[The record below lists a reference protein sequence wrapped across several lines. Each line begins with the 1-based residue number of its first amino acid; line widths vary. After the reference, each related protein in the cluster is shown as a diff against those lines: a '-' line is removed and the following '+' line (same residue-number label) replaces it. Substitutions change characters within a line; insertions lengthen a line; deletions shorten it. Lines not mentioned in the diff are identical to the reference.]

1 MIDDNNIIS
10 QPFTTK
16 TLTVS
21 TLADS
26 TLISNVHFEED
37 EALESDVLSE
47 KEALKEPPLYA
58 VIMYNDD
65 YTPMD
70 FVVFM
75 LVSEFHHN
83 EDEAV
88 EIMLNIHHQGK
99 GIAGIYA
106 RDIAETK
113 ANQVNA
119 LARQA
124 GFPLNTQIEPSTG

>member
-1 MIDDNNIIS
+1 MIDDNNIIN
-10 QPFTTK
+10 QPFRTEI
-16 TLTVS
+16 LTAS
-21 TLADS
+21 TLP
-26 TLISNVHFEED
+26 ISNVHFEED
-37 EALESDVLSE
+37 ETLEGDVLSE

-75 LVSEFHHN
+75 LMSEFHHN
-83 EDEAV
+83 EDKAV

-99 GIAGIYA
+99 GIAGVYS

-113 ANQVNA
+113 ANQVNS
-119 LARQA
+119 LARKA
-124 GFPLNTQIEPSTG
+124 GFPLNTQIEPHTD